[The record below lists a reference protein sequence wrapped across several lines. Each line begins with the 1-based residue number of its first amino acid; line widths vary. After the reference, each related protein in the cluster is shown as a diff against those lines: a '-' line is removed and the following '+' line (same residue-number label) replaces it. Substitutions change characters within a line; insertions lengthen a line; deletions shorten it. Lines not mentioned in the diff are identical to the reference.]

1 MRTGKRLLSLFA
13 GIVSS
18 ALLMVLFTRI
28 KDWNYRKRLLKN
40 VDVFAEPIEERF
52 YEIIDSITVKY
63 DKVKEAFYGFFEQK
77 RTKSVV
83 TDRNMKTT
91 SG

>member
-1 MRTGKRLLSLFA
+1 MRSVKRLLSVFA
-13 GIVSS
+13 GIVGG
-18 ALLMVLFTRI
+18 ALLVVLFTRI
-28 KDWNYRKRLLKN
+28 KDWNYRKRLLQN

-52 YEIIDSITVKY
+52 NEIIDGITVKY
-63 DKVKEAFYGFFEQK
+63 DKVKEAVAGFFEQK